1 MSGPMNLFCHLSSLA
16 LFVTNLKLNAN
27 YSTQKL
33 CNKLCLEFEL
43 PSGHVFIAEAAA
55 EAHKKKLWWQAAM
68 QFHL

>member
-1 MSGPMNLFCHLSSLA
+1 MNLFCHLSSLA

-33 CNKLCLEFEL
+33 CNKLCLECEL

-55 EAHKKKLWWQAAM
+55 EAHKKKL
-68 QFHL
+68 